1 MILSTQGQ
9 DLIKPAARLI
19 DILKELLLSPGMEGR
34 ALAALA
40 TIDPSALLNVLLNK
54 TDWVYLPGQF
64 LLGTVAGSPARLL
77 ENCGIVLDKL
87 ALAPNALHR
96 LRMPN
101 SKESLGVLFSRIF
114 MAICRKSI
122 VESLCPLP
130 DAGAGI
136 WIAFLGAVYPAQ
148 GVSTSCIIAG
158 LECGLLALLGRV
170 ATALRCVTFSPR
182 SMKIFEDLALR
193 VLQPALVWPAV
204 IRAFH
209 PAKIRDAVLID
220 DATGVKWRPLVQ
232 LLWNFLE
239 ARKIKK
245 RLNKE
250 ISHAECA
257 RQQAMYP
264 LMCCCA
270 RVFYCSRACQKA
282 DWRAGHKMVCTY
294 KDLQEPMLIVDS
306 AGTLRV
312 ERSSTLRF
320 DTRCFIRRLTLS
332 MMKGRGYATEEVQSV
347 QLVDFVQDEATT
359 SLPVPRKN
367 FLPGH
372 VHIFAV
378 FRRDTDTI
386 VLEVARMPHSEFHA
400 FVAPKKKGRKHRT

>member
-1 MILSTQGQ
+1 MILSTQNQ
-9 DLIKPAARLI
+9 DLIKPASRLI
-19 DILKELLLSPGMEGR
+19 DILKELPLSPGTEGR

-40 TIDPSALLNVLLNK
+40 TVDPSALLNVLLNK

-64 LLGTVAGSPARLL
+64 LFGTVAGSPARLL
-77 ENCGIVLDKL
+77 ENCGIVLDML

-101 SKESLGVLFSRIF
+101 SKRSLGVVISRIF

-122 VESLCPLP
+122 VASLCPLP

-148 GVSTSCIIAG
+148 GVPTSCIIAG

-170 ATALRCVTFSPR
+170 ATALRCVTFSSR

-209 PAKIRDAVLID
+209 QANIRDAVLID
-220 DATGVKWRPLVQ
+220 NATSVKWQPLVQ
-232 LLWNFLE
+232 LLWNFSE

-245 RLNKE
+245 RLNRE
-250 ISHAECA
+250 ISHAKCA
-257 RQQAMYP
+257 HHQAMYP
-264 LMCCCA
+264 LA
-270 RVFYCSRACQKA
+270 FYCSRDCQKA
-282 DWRAGHKMVCTY
+282 DWRAGHKLVCAY
-294 KDLQEPMLIVDS
+294 KDLHEPMLIVDS
-306 AGTLRV
+306 SGILRV

-332 MMKGRGYATEEVQSV
+332 MMKGRGSGAEEVQSV
-347 QLVDFVQDEATT
+347 QMVNFVKDEARTA
-359 SLPVPRKN
+359 LPVPRKN
-367 FLPGH
+367 LLPGH
-372 VHIFAV
+372 VYIFAV

-400 FVAPKKKGRKHRT
+400 LVTPKKGRKHRS